1 MSLISK
7 KFAKELSEKRG
18 FRHKYQGAQN
28 GTKIVRQIRA
38 IRRQRGWS
46 QAQFADRL
54 GKPASNVSQ
63 RLENLDYSGFS
74 LKTLLEVAEAFDVGL
89 IVEFVPYEE
98 FVRRT
103 SDLSSASL
111 EVDEFD
117 EHELDELANAPEENV
132 TPVSNASHV
141 ADELP
146 HVPLLPDRMGHR
158 SSTTQVLTAGPSV
171 SLSFTTT
178 PLYRMPQANYL
189 RTLSYLNL
197 NIVSNWN
204 GLRSNPDTRR
214 EDLR

>member
-158 SSTTQVLTAGPSV
+158 SSTTQVLTARPSV

-178 PLYRMPQANYL
+178 PLPRVTMANYSP
-189 RTLSYLNL
+189 LSSYMNVD
-197 NIVSNWN
+197 IVPSWMVP
-204 GLRSNPDTRR
+204 RSKPDPKK
-214 EDLR
+214 ENAL